1 VIKLTRLNGQRI
13 ALNPDSLLW
22 AEEAPDT
29 TLRLSSGESVIVLET
44 IDALTELVIAFRR
57 RIAEVI
63 VPTRADI
70 DPQV

>member
-1 VIKLTRLNGQRI
+1 MIKLTRLNGQRI